1 MRLGPSIMRFHV
13 SNASPSW
20 RPWKAEARILV
31 SRART
36 DWLWSPSTTAIGS
49 RTRRGSSYLAR
60 WDMVSPLRVE
70 PRARLGVLAL
80 ALGAQKPV
88 PAPPGDQRHLDRAAG
103 EARLDP
109 GAGPGTMG
117 EPAREAAGVRV

>member
-36 DWLWSPSTTAIGS
+36 DWFWSPSTTAIGA

-60 WDMVSPLRVE
+60 RDMVAPLGVE
-70 PRARLGVLAL
+70 PRARLGVLGVAH
-80 ALGAQKPV
+80 GAQKPV
-88 PAPPGDQRHLDRAAG
+88 PAPPGEHRLRDGDARQDPLALGPAAV
-103 EARLDP
+103 P
-109 GAGPGTMG
+109 N
-117 EPAREAAGVRV
+117 

>member
-49 RTRRGSSYLAR
+49 RTRRGSLYLAR
-60 WDMVSPLRVE
+60 RDMGSPPPGE
-70 PRARLGVLAL
+70 PRARLGVLAP
-80 ALGAQKPV
+80 ALGAQEPV
-88 PAPPGDQRHLDRAAG
+88 PAPPGDHRPLDGSPRERRRG
-103 EARLDP
+103 MGDET
-109 GAGPGTMG
+109 GP
-117 EPAREAAGVRV
+117 VRTR

>member
-60 WDMVSPLRVE
+60 WGMVSPLRVE
-70 PRARLGVLAL
+70 PRARLGMLAL
-80 ALGAQKPV
+80 ALGAQETG
-88 PAPPGDQRHLDRAAG
+88 PAPPGGQPPPDGAARGARPWPG
-103 EARLDP
+103 EHP
-109 GAGPGTMG
+109 
-117 EPAREAAGVRV
+117 V

>member
-70 PRARLGVLAL
+70 PRARLGVLA
-80 ALGAQKPV
+80 
-88 PAPPGDQRHLDRAAG
+88 APPGGGSG
-103 EARLDP
+103 EHTSELQSLAYLVCRLLL
-109 GAGPGTMG
+109 
-117 EPAREAAGVRV
+117 

>member
-36 DWLWSPSTTAIGS
+36 DWFWSPSTTAIGW
-49 RTRRGSSYLAR
+49 RKRRGSSYLAR
-60 WDMVSPLRVE
+60 WDMVSPLRVA
-70 PRARLGVLAL
+70 PRARLGVLAP

-88 PAPPGDQRHLDRAAG
+88 PAPPGHRRLLDGADG
-103 EARLDP
+103 EARADR
-109 GAGPGTMG
+109 GADADRLAGA
-117 EPAREAAGVRV
+117 ARQEC

>member
-49 RTRRGSSYLAR
+49 RTRRGSSYLGR
-60 WDMVSPLRVE
+60 WDMVAPPRVE
-70 PRARLGVLAL
+70 PRARLGMLAL
-80 ALGAQKPV
+80 AVGAQETG
-88 PAPPGDQRHLDRAAG
+88 PAPPGDQRAPGVDVRD
-103 EARLDP
+103 ARCLR
-109 GAGPGTMG
+109 G
-117 EPAREAAGVRV
+117 

>member
-60 WDMVSPLRVE
+60 WGMGSPPRGE
-70 PRARLGVLAL
+70 PRARLGMLAL
-80 ALGAQKPV
+80 ALGAQEPV
-88 PAPPGDQRHLDRAAG
+88 PAPPGHQRPPDGAAA
-103 EARLDP
+103 EARPEL
-109 GAGPGTMG
+109 
-117 EPAREAAGVRV
+117 

>member
-49 RTRRGSSYLAR
+49 RTWRGSAYLER
-60 WDMVSPLRVE
+60 WEVVSPLRVE
-70 PRARLGVLAL
+70 PRVRPRGVAL
-80 ALGAQKPV
+80 AHGPPQHG
-88 PAPPGDQRHLDRAAG
+88 PASPRGRSRPDRAAG
-103 EARLDP
+103 ARPRCHDRRP
-109 GAGPGTMG
+109 
-117 EPAREAAGVRV
+117 

>member
-36 DWLWSPSTTAIGS
+36 DWFWSPSTTAIGS

-60 WDMVSPLRVE
+60 WDMVSSVRVE
-70 PRARLGVLAL
+70 PRPRLGLLAL
-80 ALGAQKPV
+80 ALGAQKPLR
-88 PAPPGDQRHLDRAAG
+88 APPSPLRLLVVALATALLELVVDAVPLVVAA
-103 EARLDP
+103 
-109 GAGPGTMG
+109 
-117 EPAREAAGVRV
+117 

>member
-36 DWLWSPSTTAIGS
+36 DWFWSPSTTAIGS
-49 RTRRGSSYLAR
+49 RTGGGSSYLAR
-60 WDMVSPLRVE
+60 WGMVSPLRVE
-70 PRARLGVLAL
+70 PRARLGGLAL

-88 PAPPGDQRHLDRAAG
+88 PAPPGEPPLPDRA
-103 EARLDP
+103 
-109 GAGPGTMG
+109 T
-117 EPAREAAGVRV
+117 REAPPAPAHHAVPLQ